1 MIWEW
6 LTNLQ
11 EMVEAERSAVR
22 VTIIRADGSTPRGV
36 GCAMIV
42 GRTAFSGTIG
52 GGALEL
58 SALRTARSLLALF
71 AADTE
76 PQWWREVHDFPL
88 GPALGQCCGGFVQ
101 LLFERVGEAEL
112 CDVPIT
118 SSKDML
124 LVRHIKPGQPW
135 RFATHRKDD
144 EDAWP
149 LEIRGYVRQCL
160 SGTCGRDAA
169 LISDWFIE
177 PINVRNQDLFLYG
190 AGHVGRAV
198 TKAFVDLPFE
208 IYWVDTH
215 PERYPPDFPKNVTK
229 LVATDPADA
238 ARHAPPGAWHVI
250 MTHSH
255 AIDFDV
261 CHTVMKHCDF
271 GYIGVIASRTKRV
284 RFVKRLREAGIPEAH
299 IEQLQAPI
307 GLARLDGK
315 EPAVIA
321 VSLAADFLLRLQEA
335 GAQRS
340 LPQTERATRAHDR
353 QIAP

>member
-1 MIWEW
+1 MTREW
-6 LTNLQ
+6 LTNLR

-42 GRTAFSGTIG
+42 GLTAFSGTIG
-52 GGALEL
+52 GGALEMG
-58 SALRTARSLLALF
+58 ALRTARRLLALF
-71 AADTE
+71 ATDTA

-112 CDVPIT
+112 RDVPIA

-149 LEIRGYVRQCL
+149 LKICGYVRKCF

-177 PINVRNQDLFLYG
+177 PINVSNQNMFLYG

-198 TKAFVDLPFE
+198 TKAFVDLPFK

-215 PERYPPDFPKNVTK
+215 PERYPSDFPENVTK
-229 LVATDPADA
+229 LVARDPADA
-238 ARHAPPGAWHVI
+238 VRHAPPGAWHVI

-255 AIDFDV
+255 AIDFDI
-261 CHTVMKHCDF
+261 CHAVMKHCDF

-284 RFVKRLREAGIPEAH
+284 RFERRLREVGIPDPLIA
-299 IEQLQAPI
+299 QLQAPI

-321 VSLAADFLLRLQEA
+321 VSLAADFLLRLQN
-335 GAQRS
+335 GGIQRS
-340 LPQTERATRAHDR
+340 LLQTERAEGAHD
-353 QIAP
+353 

>member
-1 MIWEW
+1 MTREW
-6 LTNLQ
+6 LTNLR
-11 EMVEAERSAVR
+11 EMVEAERSAIR

-52 GGALEL
+52 GGALEMG
-58 SALRTARSLLALF
+58 ALRTARRLLALF
-71 AADTE
+71 ATDTA

-112 CDVPIT
+112 CDVPIA

-149 LEIRGYVRQCL
+149 LKIRGYVRKCF
-160 SGTCGRDAA
+160 SGTRGRDAA

-177 PINVRNQDLFLYG
+177 PINVSNQDMFLYG

-198 TKAFVDLPFE
+198 TKAFVDLPFK

-215 PERYPPDFPKNVTK
+215 PERYPSDFPENVTK
-229 LVATDPADA
+229 LVARDPADA
-238 ARHAPPGAWHVI
+238 VRHAPPGAWHVI

-255 AIDFDV
+255 AIDFDI
-261 CHTVMKHCDF
+261 CHAVMKHCDF
-271 GYIGVIASRTKRV
+271 GYIGVIASKTKRV
-284 RFVKRLREAGIPEAH
+284 RFERRLREVGIPDPLIA
-299 IEQLQAPI
+299 QLQAPI

-321 VSLAADFLLRLQEA
+321 VSLAADFLLRLQI
-335 GAQRS
+335 GGIQRS
-340 LPQTERATRAHDR
+340 LLQTERAEGAHD
-353 QIAP
+353 

>member
-1 MIWEW
+1 MTREW
-6 LTNLQ
+6 LTSLH

-52 GGALEL
+52 GGALEMG
-58 SALRTARSLLALF
+58 ALRTARRLLALF
-71 AADTE
+71 ATDTAL
-76 PQWWREVHDFPL
+76 QWWREVHDFPL

-112 CDVPIT
+112 RDVPIA

-149 LEIRGYVRQCL
+149 LKIRGYVRKCF
-160 SGTCGRDAA
+160 SGTRGRDAA

-177 PINVRNQDLFLYG
+177 PINVSNQDMFLYG

-198 TKAFVDLPFE
+198 TKAFVDLPFK

-215 PERYPPDFPKNVTK
+215 PERYPSDFPENVTK
-229 LVATDPADA
+229 LVARDPADA
-238 ARHAPPGAWHVI
+238 VRHAPPGAWHVI

-255 AIDFDV
+255 AIDFDI
-261 CHTVMKHCDF
+261 CHAVMKHCDF

-284 RFVKRLREAGIPEAH
+284 RFERRLREVGIPDPLIA
-299 IEQLQAPI
+299 QLQAPI

-321 VSLAADFLLRLQEA
+321 VSLAADFLLRLQN
-335 GAQRS
+335 GGIQRS
-340 LPQTERATRAHDR
+340 LLQTERAEGAHD
-353 QIAP
+353 

>member
-6 LTNLQ
+6 LTNLR
-11 EMVEAERSAVR
+11 EMVEAERSAIR

-58 SALRTARSLLALF
+58 SALRTARRLLTLF
-71 AADTE
+71 ATDTA

-112 CDVPIT
+112 RDVPIA

-149 LEIRGYVRQCL
+149 LKIRGYVRKCF

-169 LISDWFIE
+169 
-177 PINVRNQDLFLYG
+177 
-190 AGHVGRAV
+190 
-198 TKAFVDLPFE
+198 
-208 IYWVDTH
+208 
-215 PERYPPDFPKNVTK
+215 
-229 LVATDPADA
+229 
-238 ARHAPPGAWHVI
+238 
-250 MTHSH
+250 
-255 AIDFDV
+255 
-261 CHTVMKHCDF
+261 
-271 GYIGVIASRTKRV
+271 
-284 RFVKRLREAGIPEAH
+284 
-299 IEQLQAPI
+299 
-307 GLARLDGK
+307 
-315 EPAVIA
+315 
-321 VSLAADFLLRLQEA
+321 
-335 GAQRS
+335 
-340 LPQTERATRAHDR
+340 
-353 QIAP
+353 

>member
-52 GGALEL
+52 GGALEMG
-58 SALRTARSLLALF
+58 ALRTARRLLALF
-71 AADTE
+71 ATDTAL
-76 PQWWREVHDFPL
+76 QWWREVHDFPL

-112 CDVPIT
+112 RDVPIA

-135 RFATHRKDD
+135 RFVTHRKDD

-149 LEIRGYVRQCL
+149 LKICGYVRKCF
-160 SGTCGRDAA
+160 SGTRGRDAA

-177 PINVRNQDLFLYG
+177 PINVSNQNMFLYG

-198 TKAFVDLPFE
+198 TKAFVDLPFK

-215 PERYPPDFPKNVTK
+215 PERYPSDFPENVTK
-229 LVATDPADA
+229 LVARDPADA
-238 ARHAPPGAWHVI
+238 VRHAPPGAWHVI

-255 AIDFDV
+255 AIDFDI
-261 CHTVMKHCDF
+261 CHAVMKHCDF

-284 RFVKRLREAGIPEAH
+284 RFERRLREVGIPDPL
-299 IEQLQAPI
+299 IVQLQAPI
-307 GLARLDGK
+307 GLAWLDGK

-321 VSLAADFLLRLQEA
+321 VSLAADFLLRLQN
-335 GAQRS
+335 GGIQRS
-340 LPQTERATRAHDR
+340 LLQTERAEGAHD
-353 QIAP
+353 

>member
-1 MIWEW
+1 MTREW
-6 LTNLQ
+6 LTNLR

-42 GRTAFSGTIG
+42 GLTAFSGTIG
-52 GGALEL
+52 GGALEMG
-58 SALRTARSLLALF
+58 ALRTARRLLALF
-71 AADTE
+71 ATDTA

-112 CDVPIT
+112 RDVPIA

-135 RFATHRKDD
+135 RFVTHRKDD

-149 LEIRGYVRQCL
+149 LKICGYVRKCF
-160 SGTCGRDAA
+160 SGTRGRDAA

-177 PINVRNQDLFLYG
+177 PINVSNQNMFLYG

-198 TKAFVDLPFE
+198 TKAFVDLPFK

-215 PERYPPDFPKNVTK
+215 PERYPSDFPENVTK
-229 LVATDPADA
+229 LVARDPADA
-238 ARHAPPGAWHVI
+238 VRHAPPGAWHVI

-255 AIDFDV
+255 AIDFDI
-261 CHTVMKHCDF
+261 CHAVMKHCDF

-284 RFVKRLREAGIPEAH
+284 RFERRLREVGIPDPLIA
-299 IEQLQAPI
+299 QLQAPI
-307 GLARLDGK
+307 GLAWLDGK

-321 VSLAADFLLRLQEA
+321 VSLAADFLLRLQN
-335 GAQRS
+335 GGIQRS
-340 LPQTERATRAHDR
+340 LLQTERAEGAHD
-353 QIAP
+353 

>member
-1 MIWEW
+1 MTREW
-6 LTNLQ
+6 LTNLR
-11 EMVEAERSAVR
+11 EMVEAERSAIR

-58 SALRTARSLLALF
+58 SALRTARSLLNLF

-112 CDVPIT
+112 RDVPIA

-149 LEIRGYVRQCL
+149 LKIRGYVRKCF
-160 SGTCGRDAA
+160 SGTRGRDAA

-177 PINVRNQDLFLYG
+177 PINVSNQDMFLYG

-198 TKAFVDLPFE
+198 TKAFVDLPFK

-215 PERYPPDFPKNVTK
+215 PERYPSDFPENVTK
-229 LVATDPADA
+229 LVARDPADA
-238 ARHAPPGAWHVI
+238 VRHAPPGAWHVI

-255 AIDFDV
+255 AIDFDI
-261 CHTVMKHCDF
+261 CHAVMKHCDF

-284 RFVKRLREAGIPEAH
+284 RFERRLREVGISDPLIA
-299 IEQLQAPI
+299 QLQAPI

-321 VSLAADFLLRLQEA
+321 VSLAADFLLRLQN
-335 GAQRS
+335 GGIQRS
-340 LPQTERATRAHDR
+340 LLQTERSEGAHD
-353 QIAP
+353 

>member
-1 MIWEW
+1 MTREW
-6 LTNLQ
+6 LTNLR
-11 EMVEAERSAVR
+11 EMVEAKRSAIR

-52 GGALEL
+52 GGALEMG
-58 SALRTARSLLALF
+58 ALRTARRLLALF
-71 AADTE
+71 ATDTA

-112 CDVPIT
+112 RDVPIA

-149 LEIRGYVRQCL
+149 LKICGYVRKCF
-160 SGTCGRDAA
+160 SGTRGRDAA

-177 PINVRNQDLFLYG
+177 PINVSNQDMFLYG

-198 TKAFVDLPFE
+198 TKAFVDLPFK

-215 PERYPPDFPKNVTK
+215 PERYPSDFPENVTK
-229 LVATDPADA
+229 LVARDPADA
-238 ARHAPPGAWHVI
+238 VRHAPPGAWHVI

-255 AIDFDV
+255 AIDFDI
-261 CHTVMKHCDF
+261 CHAVMKHCDF

-284 RFVKRLREAGIPEAH
+284 RFERRLREVGIPDPLIA
-299 IEQLQAPI
+299 QLQAPI

-321 VSLAADFLLRLQEA
+321 VSLAADFLLRLQN
-335 GAQRS
+335 GVVQRS
-340 LPQTERATRAHDR
+340 LLQTERSEGAHD
-353 QIAP
+353 

>member
-1 MIWEW
+1 MTREW
-6 LTNLQ
+6 LTNLR
-11 EMVEAERSAVR
+11 EMVEAERSAIR

-58 SALRTARSLLALF
+58 GALRTARRLLTPSAM
-71 AADTE
+71 DTA

-112 CDVPIT
+112 CDVPIA

-149 LEIRGYVRQCL
+149 LKIRGYVRNCF
-160 SGTCGRDAA
+160 SGTRGRDAA

-177 PINVRNQDLFLYG
+177 PINVSNQDMFLYG

-198 TKAFVDLPFE
+198 TKAFVDLPFK

-215 PERYPPDFPKNVTK
+215 PERYPSDFPENVTK
-229 LVATDPADA
+229 LVARDPADA
-238 ARHAPPGAWHVI
+238 VRHAPPRAWHVI

-255 AIDFDV
+255 AIDFDI
-261 CHTVMKHCDF
+261 CHAVMKHCDF

-284 RFVKRLREAGIPEAH
+284 RFERRLREVGIPDPLIA
-299 IEQLQAPI
+299 QLQAPI

-315 EPAVIA
+315 EPPVIA
-321 VSLAADFLLRLQEA
+321 VSLAADFLLRLQN
-335 GAQRS
+335 GGIQRS
-340 LPQTERATRAHDR
+340 LLQTERAEGAHD
-353 QIAP
+353 